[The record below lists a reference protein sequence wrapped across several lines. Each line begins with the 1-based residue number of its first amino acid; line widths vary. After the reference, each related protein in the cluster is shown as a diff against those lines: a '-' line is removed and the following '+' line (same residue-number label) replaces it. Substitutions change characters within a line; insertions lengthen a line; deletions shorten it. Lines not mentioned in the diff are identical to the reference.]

1 MMDILK
7 TTVKEIAGF
16 LLIVSIL
23 ENLIQDANF
32 KKYLKMA
39 AGIVLILIIIH
50 PVVKLSGSRYDYSEL
65 FTLQEYE
72 EDIQQMEQALGD
84 INRTASADI
93 MNQYK
98 LYMEEKINRDLTEAG
113 FDIREVTVAL
123 SVNREEQV
131 ELGKMTIRCN
141 NGPQGKMIRVGAEAG
156 GIDAEKQY
164 LKKYTANL
172 YGIDEALIEII

>member
-16 LLIVSIL
+16 LLVVSIL

-39 AGIVLILIIIH
+39 AGIIMILIIIQ
-50 PVVKLSGSRYDYSEL
+50 PVVKLSGSRYDYSEM

-72 EDIQQMEQALGD
+72 EDIRQMEQALGD
-84 INRTASADI
+84 INQTASEDI

-98 LYMEEKINRDLTEAG
+98 LYMEEKISRDLTEAG

-131 ELGKMTIRCN
+131 ELGKMTIRRD
-141 NGPQGKMIRVGAEAG
+141 NGSKGELIRVGTEAG

-164 LKKYTANL
+164 LKKFAANL

>member
-16 LLIVSIL
+16 LLVVSIL
-23 ENLIQDANF
+23 ENLIQNGNF

-39 AGIVLILIIIH
+39 AGIVLILIIIQ
-50 PVVKLSGSRYDYSEL
+50 PVAKLSGTRYDYSEL

-72 EDIQQMEQALGD
+72 ADIRQMEQALGD

-93 MNQYK
+93 INQYK
-98 LYMEEKINRDLTEAG
+98 LYMEEKISRDLTEAG
-113 FDIREVTVAL
+113 FDIRDVTVDL

-131 ELGKMTIRCN
+131 ELGKMTIRRD
-141 NGPQGKMIRVGAEAG
+141 NGTKGELIRAGAKAG
-156 GIDAEKQY
+156 GTDAEKQY

-172 YGIDEALIEII
+172 YGIDEAIIEII